1 MIRTLI
7 LPLGLAAG
15 LAACAPQVRVS
26 NGTPEPIIK
35 RELAWSGGNTL
46 DVGLPAQVTY
56 VQGPVA
62 SVSIEGAKVL
72 VDMVEVHNGVVGLGA
87 AGGSWN
93 EDFDWDGHGFRHTIH
108 IKGNHHHL
116 GSGSALK
123 IRIVSPDVR
132 RFKVGGAARL
142 DIQNYD
148 APTLQV
154 DADGAGRVTA
164 QVKTGTARMT
174 ISGASRIE
182 LAGEAQSV
190 TARADGAGRADLSG
204 LKVDDLIAETSGA
217 ARLTAASRLTATLDA
232 SGASRAE
239 LTNRPPKLDA
249 ERSGAARVNIPEA

>member
-154 DADGAGRVTA
+154 DADGAGRARRGIVEPFFPFLSSLVRRR
-164 QVKTGTARMT
+164 QVERPRGDRRVCVDPEGRQVPDGEEGREGVCVPVSVCLLFVSKQKTDRQTEERNFFFDAEMKEG
-174 ISGASRIE
+174 
-182 LAGEAQSV
+182 GE
-190 TARADGAGRADLSG
+190 RLDLS
-204 LKVDDLIAETSGA
+204 
-217 ARLTAASRLTATLDA
+217 
-232 SGASRAE
+232 
-239 LTNRPPKLDA
+239 
-249 ERSGAARVNIPEA
+249 